1 LCELLFGCAFDGLV
15 YQLIRHGAARNFD
28 PLVGFVR
35 REIGASIIVV
45 MNILA
50 VGARAMNRKAARNVS
65 WFVSLIVVSFFFLYL
80 SNPIDFSYSALAVQ
94 KASKAF

>member
-1 LCELLFGCAFDGLV
+1 MN
-15 YQLIRHGAARNFD
+15 RKAARNFD

-50 VGARAMNRKAARNVS
+50 AGARRHEQECCQERQLARQS
-65 WFVSLIVVSFFFLYL
+65 HRHLFLSLYL

-94 KASKAF
+94 KASSAF